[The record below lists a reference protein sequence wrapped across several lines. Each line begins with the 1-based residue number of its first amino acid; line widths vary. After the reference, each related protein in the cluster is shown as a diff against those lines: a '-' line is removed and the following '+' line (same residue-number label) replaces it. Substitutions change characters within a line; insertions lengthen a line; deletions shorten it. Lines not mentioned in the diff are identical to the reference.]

1 MKGRE
6 VDYHSVANC
15 FTLFLCDV
23 DRNSGSAI
31 RESEKKI
38 SPANIWSLLIR
49 LLSYV
54 SGFFLFITPRYVL
67 PQESFPRLYGN
78 PGEAFCRVVFSTY
91 FVFCF
96 GKASNATVM
105 CLAIDRWYSIIK
117 PIKYKIAFG
126 RRRLLG
132 YIALIWATSAVT
144 ECLGLFIT
152 KPLENGRCAWAK
164 PPYSDSAHKVFIL
177 VHVIVTFY
185 IPSVVTWG
193 SFAHILSNLSRNKLN
208 RQNNNVRTKK
218 RLVRMCALA
227 AFFLTICWFPTETFF
242 VLKKFDVL
250 TLPDVWYWIFN
261 LLGMFNSCINPWLYC
276 LSNRHYRRE
285 FVSIVPFVQT
295 WDVRRV
301 SWQPSNANLKTDV
314 NGLDTSLEIENLGM
328 SQKDVAI

>member
-1 MKGRE
+1 
-6 VDYHSVANC
+6 
-15 FTLFLCDV
+15 
-23 DRNSGSAI
+23 
-31 RESEKKI
+31 
-38 SPANIWSLLIR
+38 
-49 LLSYV
+49 
-54 SGFFLFITPRYVL
+54 
-67 PQESFPRLYGN
+67 
-78 PGEAFCRVVFSTY
+78 
-91 FVFCF
+91 
-96 GKASNATVM
+96 M

-132 YIALIWATSAVT
+132 YIGLIWATSAAT
-144 ECLGLFIT
+144 ECIGLFIT
-152 KPLENGRCAWAK
+152 KLENGRCAWEEPANK
-164 PPYSDSAHKVFIL
+164 SAYKAFTL

-193 SFAHILSNLSRNKLN
+193 SFAHIWTNLSHNKLN
-208 RQNNNVRTKK
+208 RQNNDVRAKK

-242 VLKKFDVL
+242 VLKQFDVL
-250 TLPDVWYWIFN
+250 ELPDVWYWIFN

-295 WDVRRV
+295 WDIRRA

-314 NGLDTSLEIENLGM
+314 NGLETTFEIENLGM